1 LYNATPR
8 VFEQGGQHIAAR
20 ARGGQPNP
28 SKKRKVLPLRPQT
41 LPAQSAI
48 AIINHSNG
56 FRKRRHNPAR
66 HRRRS
71 VPLLQPTSAQNRRR
85 RSSSQ
90 RKQPTNPALRPPDI
104 PTILELIREL
114 AEYEHALSDVQA
126 TPALLSQT
134 IAFAG
139 QPTSATRPAR
149 CLLLITPQQTVAG
162 LALYF
167 YNYSTW
173 RAAPGIYLEDLFVR
187 ETERRKGYA
196 GLLLAQLA
204 KEVVEMKGGR
214 LEWSVLK
221 WNRPSIEFYEG
232 EAVGAAM
239 MDEWVG
245 MRVDG
250 EALVRLAGRAGKGK
264 GEA

>member
-1 LYNATPR
+1 ML
-8 VFEQGGQHIAAR
+8 FL
-20 ARGGQPNP
+20 
-28 SKKRKVLPLRPQT
+28 SKENT
-41 LPAQSAI
+41 
-48 AIINHSNG
+48 
-56 FRKRRHNPAR
+56 
-66 HRRRS
+66 
-71 VPLLQPTSAQNRRR
+71 
-85 RSSSQ
+85 
-90 RKQPTNPALRPPDI
+90 PTNPALQPPDV

-114 AEYEHALSDVQA
+114 AKYEHALSDVQA

-139 QPTSATRPAR
+139 QPTSTTRPAR
-149 CLLLITPQQTVAG
+149 CLLLITPQQAVAG

-173 RAAPGIYLEDLFVR
+173 RAAPGIYLEDLFIR
-187 ETERRKGYA
+187 EAERRKGYA
-196 GLLLAQLA
+196 GLLLAELA
-204 KEVVEMKGGR
+204 REVVEMKGGR

-232 EAVGAAM
+232 EAVGATM

-250 EALVRLAGRAGKGK
+250 EALVRLAGRAGKAK
-264 GEA
+264 GQA